1 MIALPLDSIKIGSRF
16 RRDHGDIGALARNIE
31 AVGLLHPV
39 VVTPSNELVCGERRI
54 HAARLL
60 GWQEIPA
67 RIVDIDAIVLGEH
80 AENELRKDFTVSER
94 VAIGRAVEE
103 LLGERRGRP
112 KENVQ
117 NVAQLPAGG
126 KTRDIAAEKSGL
138 GNAESNRQAKAIVEE
153 GTPELIEVVHR
164 GHVSISA
171 AAVLI
176 RLPRPEQC
184 EILFGCSPLGGDRSR
199 SGVPDAVWD
208 VRV

>member
-103 LLGERRGRP
+103 SLGERRGRLKKMCKMLHNYRQAEKLAISP
-112 KENVQ
+112 QKNQDSETPNPTGRPRR
-117 NVAQLPAGG
+117 LS
-126 KTRDIAAEKSGL
+126 KRERRSLSRRSIAATY
-138 GNAESNRQAKAIVEE
+138 R
-153 GTPELIEVVHR
+153 
-164 GHVSISA
+164 SA
-171 AAVLI
+171 
-176 RLPRPEQC
+176 PP
-184 EILFGCSPLGGDRSR
+184 PN
-199 SGVPDAVWD
+199 
-208 VRV
+208 